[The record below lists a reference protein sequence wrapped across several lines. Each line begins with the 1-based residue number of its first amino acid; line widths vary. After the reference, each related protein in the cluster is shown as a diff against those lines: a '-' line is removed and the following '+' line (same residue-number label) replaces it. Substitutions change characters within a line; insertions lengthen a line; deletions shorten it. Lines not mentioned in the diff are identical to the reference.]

1 MRFNNN
7 QLAYTHGTMVAA
19 LVSYTTMEVN
29 IIVPIVGINNTD
41 LQSVPYRMQQW
52 KETKN

>member
-7 QLAYTHGTMVAA
+7 ELVYTHGTMVAA

-29 IIVPIVGINNTD
+29 IILPIVRINTD

-52 KETKN
+52 KKTKN